1 MDYLQSGVSLQ
12 ESFEANWFIL
22 SSLVRT
28 RFYNQKML
36 FNPHDPPPDTAAT
49 ATKSQYIRRKG
60 ASEEATCER
69 VYPPMVTGS
78 HDLLVYQRKASG
90 SINLLSM
97 GRAQFG
103 DEYEQ

>member
-1 MDYLQSGVSLQ
+1 
-12 ESFEANWFIL
+12 
-22 SSLVRT
+22 
-28 RFYNQKML
+28 ML
-36 FNPHDPPPDTAAT
+36 FNPHDPPPNTAAT

-103 DEYEQ
+103 DGNMNSSSNAAVCPFPALVSSC